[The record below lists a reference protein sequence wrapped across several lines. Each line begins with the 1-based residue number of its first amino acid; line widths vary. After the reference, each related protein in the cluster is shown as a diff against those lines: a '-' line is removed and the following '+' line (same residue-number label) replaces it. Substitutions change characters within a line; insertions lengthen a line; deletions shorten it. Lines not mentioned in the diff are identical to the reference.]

1 MKFAARIPQIRR
13 YLIDTRIDLIAS
25 YLTGRRVM
33 VTGAGGFVGGYL
45 LDELIAAGHEVSAA
59 SHGPWRAPDG
69 VAAEVFDIRDAAAVA
84 EAVGRAEPDAVIHLA
99 AQASP
104 RRSWQSPDETYLI
117 NVTGTS
123 HLLEALVP
131 RPHTR
136 VVLVGS
142 AQEYGFGRQDRPI
155 LETDPLQPRS
165 PYGVSKVAQ
174 ELVGALYRQQYEMP
188 VLVARPFNHTGPG
201 QSTEY
206 AVGAFAAQLA
216 AIERGDQPPVMKVGW
231 LEARRDF
238 LDVRDVAAAY
248 RLLAERGRPA
258 EVYNIASG
266 KAERI
271 GDLLDIL
278 LHAAGLD
285 GKVDVTAEQEPR
297 PGDPEVLV
305 GDASK
310 LRAGLGWVPAIPL
323 PVSLAETLDWYRAC
337 RP

>member
-1 MKFAARIPQIRR
+1 MRI
-13 YLIDTRIDLIAS
+13 L
-25 YLTGRRVM
+25 
-33 VTGAGGFVGGYL
+33 VTGAGGFVGQYL
-45 LDELIAAGHEVSAA
+45 LDELLAAGHVVTAA
-59 SHGPWRAPDG
+59 SHAPWAAPSQVD
-69 VAAEVFDIRDAAAVA
+69 AQVFDIRDAAAVA
-84 EAVGRAEPDAVIHLA
+84 EAVGRAEPEAVIHLA

-104 RRSWQSPDETYLI
+104 RRSWESPDETYSV

-131 RPHTR
+131 RPETR
-136 VVLVGS
+136 VLLIGS

-174 ELVGALYRQQYEMP
+174 ELVGALYRQQFGMP

-238 LDVRDVAAAY
+238 LDVRDVVAAY
-248 RLLAERGRPA
+248 RLLAERGDPA
-258 EVYNIASG
+258 GVYNIASG

-278 LHAAGLD
+278 LQAAGLQ
-285 GKVDVTAEQEPR
+285 GSVEVTAEREPR

-305 GDASK
+305 GDATK
-310 LRAGLGWVPAIPL
+310 LRAGLGWAPAIPL
-323 PVSLAETLDWYRAC
+323 PVSLAETLEWYRAH
-337 RP
+337 

>member
-1 MKFAARIPQIRR
+1 
-13 YLIDTRIDLIAS
+13 
-25 YLTGRRVM
+25 
-33 VTGAGGFVGGYL
+33 
-45 LDELIAAGHEVSAA
+45 
-59 SHGPWRAPDG
+59 
-69 VAAEVFDIRDAAAVA
+69 
-84 EAVGRAEPDAVIHLA
+84 
-99 AQASP
+99 
-104 RRSWQSPDETYLI
+104 
-117 NVTGTS
+117 
-123 HLLEALVP
+123 
-131 RPHTR
+131 
-136 VVLVGS
+136 
-142 AQEYGFGRQDRPI
+142 
-155 LETDPLQPRS
+155 
-165 PYGVSKVAQ
+165 
-174 ELVGALYRQQYEMP
+174 
-188 VLVARPFNHTGPG
+188 
-201 QSTEY
+201 
-206 AVGAFAAQLA
+206 
-216 AIERGDQPPVMKVGW
+216 PVMKVGW